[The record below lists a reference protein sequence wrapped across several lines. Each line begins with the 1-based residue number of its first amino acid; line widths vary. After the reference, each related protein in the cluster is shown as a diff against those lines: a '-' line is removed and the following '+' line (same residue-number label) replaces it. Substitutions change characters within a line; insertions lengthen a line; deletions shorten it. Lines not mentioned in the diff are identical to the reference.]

1 MKVAEIMERHPTC
14 CTEDDNLVDVARMMK
29 EHDCGAIPVVEDQ
42 ATLIPVGIIT
52 DRDIVVRALA
62 ADLDPMG
69 TKVEECMTRSLVTVQ
84 ADEDVEECVRL
95 MEQHQLRRILVVD
108 ERGAVTGIVVQAQIA
123 MNVNP
128 TLAGEMIEDISQ
140 PPKMS

>member
-1 MKVAEIMERHPTC
+1 MKVAEIMERHPAC
-14 CTEDDNLVDVARMMK
+14 CTEDDNLVDVARLMK

-62 ADLDPMG
+62 ADLDPMS

-84 ADEDVEECVRL
+84 AEEDVEECVRL

-108 ERGAVTGIVVQAQIA
+108 DRGAVTGIVVQAQIA

-128 TLAGEMIEDISQ
+128 TMAGEMIEDISQ

>member
-1 MKVAEIMERHPTC
+1 MKVAEIMERHPVC
-14 CTEDDNLVDVARMMK
+14 CTEDDNLVEVARMMK

-42 ATLIPVGIIT
+42 ATLVPVGIIT

-62 ADLDPMG
+62 ADLDPMS

-84 ADEDVEECVRL
+84 AEENVEECVRL

-108 ERGAVTGIVVQAQIA
+108 ERGAVAGIVVQAQIA

-128 TLAGEMIEDISQ
+128 TMAGEMIEDISQ
-140 PPKMS
+140 PNRNT

>member
-1 MKVAEIMERHPTC
+1 MKVAEIMERHPAC

-62 ADLDPMG
+62 ADLDPMS

-84 ADEDVEECVRL
+84 AEEDVEECVRL

-123 MNVNP
+123 LNVNP